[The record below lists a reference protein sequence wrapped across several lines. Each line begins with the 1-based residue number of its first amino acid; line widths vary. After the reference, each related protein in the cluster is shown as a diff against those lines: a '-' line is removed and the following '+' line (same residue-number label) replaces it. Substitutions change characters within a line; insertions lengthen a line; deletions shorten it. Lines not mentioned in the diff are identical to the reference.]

1 MGCEVD
7 LLRKLVSIDTTSI
20 ERRNYAE
27 IADLLMNEAERLG
40 LNVEKVI
47 DSKGIPHVLV
57 SIPHAPE
64 KARRIVF
71 LAHYDVVPPGEGW
84 SFNPFEP
91 FVEGDKLFGRGAA
104 DDKSGIAAAMAAF
117 HEVMKERLEL
127 KVYPVLAAVG
137 GEETGESEEFLKS
150 LDGDLCVVL
159 DVVGCETLSIGA
171 SGAVVF
177 TVIVKGKQAHSAY
190 PFKGKNAIY
199 EANRIVG
206 FLEEKGRKFE
216 ETVTSRFPASFYYDR
231 LPRRMH
237 VTMIQGGIAQNV
249 IPGECA
255 LKVNVRTIPE
265 ESAEKVA
272 LEIKDMLESFAKENG
287 IALEVKLERVMD
299 GWFTDKEE
307 VIERFKGILE
317 DIIGKPVRVSVE
329 LGGTDGRHFI
339 GRMPVI
345 QYGAIREDTNFHGK
359 NEFVYLEDL
368 KTLKNFIKRVLTTQ
382 I

>member
-1 MGCEVD
+1 MSESYLVD
-7 LLRKLVSIDTTSI
+7 FLIKLVSIDTNSYERKNYDKIVNII
-20 ERRNYAE
+20 EE
-27 IADLLMNEAERLG
+27 EAKKIGCNGERL
-40 LNVEKVI
+40 V
-47 DSKGIPHVLV
+47 DSKGIPHLK
-57 SIPHAPE
+57 ITLPNAPTE
-64 KARRIVF
+64 AKKIVF
-71 LAHYDVVPPGEGW
+71 LTHYDVVPAGEGW
-84 SFNPFEP
+84 DFDPFSP
-91 FVEGDKLFGRGAA
+91 FIKDGKVFGRGAS

-206 FLEEKGRKFE
+206 FLEEKGREFE
-216 ETVTSRFPASFYYDR
+216 GTVTSRFPASLHYDR

-237 VTMIQGGIAQNV
+237 VTMIQGGVAQNV

-272 LEIKDMLESFAKENG
+272 VEIKDMLESFAKENG
-287 IALEVKLERVMD
+287 IVLEVKLERVMD

-317 DIIGKPVRVSVE
+317 DIVGKPVRVSVE

-339 GRMPVI
+339 CLLYTSPSPR
-345 QYGAIREDTNFHGK
+345 D
-359 NEFVYLEDL
+359 
-368 KTLKNFIKRVLTTQ
+368 
-382 I
+382 